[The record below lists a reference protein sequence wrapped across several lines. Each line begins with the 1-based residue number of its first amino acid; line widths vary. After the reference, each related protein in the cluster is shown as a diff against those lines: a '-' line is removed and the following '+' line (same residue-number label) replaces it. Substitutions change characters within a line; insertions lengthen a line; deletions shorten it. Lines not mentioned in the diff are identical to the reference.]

1 MALFKILKGDSSRIG
16 TDVTEFHEG
25 YAYFTP
31 DDGGFYIDAVTRGE
45 NKRIKINPSGNNTS
59 VNAVLT
65 VAGWNN
71 NVQTVTVA
79 GMTASKNGQVGIAQ
93 SATAAQVQAATNA
106 SMRVISQSEN
116 SLTVIAGGDVPTIDI
131 PITIIMLG

>member
-31 DDGGFYIDAVTRGE
+31 DDGGFYIDAVTGGE

-65 VAGWNN
+65 VDGWNN

-93 SATAAQVQAATNA
+93 SATAAQVQAATNHY
-106 SMRVISQSEN
+106 
-116 SLTVIAGGDVPTIDI
+116 LWC
-131 PITIIMLG
+131 